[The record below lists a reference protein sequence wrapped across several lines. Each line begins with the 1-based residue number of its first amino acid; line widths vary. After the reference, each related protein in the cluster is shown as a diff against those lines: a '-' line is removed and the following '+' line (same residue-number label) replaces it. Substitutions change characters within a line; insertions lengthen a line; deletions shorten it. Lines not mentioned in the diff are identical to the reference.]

1 MFHSGLKA
9 RAVDESGLAV
19 DVDLGKKINNKY
31 THRWHC
37 RVSGVEGKSRV

>member
-9 RAVDESGLAV
+9 RAVDESSLAV
-19 DVDLGKKINNKY
+19 DVDLGKINNKY

-37 RVSGVEGKSRV
+37 RVSGVEGKRRV